1 MSSLSEQLQ
10 GMQGDLDDAIEREE
24 YEEALEIALLILDI
38 YETLLEQVGVMRVIR
53 RTIN

>member
-1 MSSLSEQLQ
+1 VSSLSEQLQ

-38 YETLLEQVGVMRVIR
+38 YETLLEQVGVMKVVR

>member
-1 MSSLSEQLQ
+1 VSSLSEQLQ
-10 GMQGDLDDAIEREE
+10 GMQGDLDDAVEREE

-38 YETLLEQVGVMRVIR
+38 YETLLEQIGVMKVVR

>member
-10 GMQGDLDDAIEREE
+10 GMQGDLDDAVERED

>member
-1 MSSLSEQLQ
+1 MSNLSEQLQ
-10 GMQGDLDDAIEREE
+10 GMQGDLDDAVEREE